1 MSDTPAWYGD
11 PGDTRAWVR
20 VASTLLDRIGRG
32 EYTVRLPGRAALVGE
47 FGVAA
52 RTVQRA
58 ISELAELDVV
68 YRVPGLGYHVRPSP
82 ADGPDGPDG
91 PVGGAAGG
99 AVGGAVGGVVG
110 GVVGDRRA
118 WVRLA
123 DDLLDRIAH
132 GELKPCELVPSRKT
146 LCQEYGCSRSP
157 VTHALTTLER
167 RGVLRRIPGVGYQV
181 MPPLDGA
188 GAQGMGSVSLHADL
202 CRGGQ
207 WPHRGTAGAA
217 AGRGGPRGG
226 GYDQVAG

>member
-1 MSDTPAWYGD
+1 MRNRPAWYAD

-32 EYTVRLPGRAALVGE
+32 EYTGRLPGRAALVGE

-58 ISELAELDVV
+58 IGELAELDVV
-68 YRVPGLGYHVRPSP
+68 YRVPGLGYHVRLS
-82 ADGPDGPDG
+82 AAGGPD
-91 PVGGAAGG
+91 GGAAGG
-99 AVGGAVGGVVG
+99 PGVEADGGAAGGPD
-110 GVVGDRRA
+110 GDRRA

-132 GELKPCELVPSRKT
+132 GELKPCALVPSRKT

-167 RGVLRRIPGVGYQV
+167 RGVIRRIPGVGYQV
-181 MPPLDGA
+181 MPPLDGV
-188 GAQGMGSVSLHADL
+188 GDQGMGNLSLHADL

-207 WPHRGTAGAA
+207 WPHRGTAAAA
-217 AGRGGPRGG
+217 AGRGGPHGG